1 VTKAGILFSLKN
13 KIGTAPIFLTFTS
26 NAKKP
31 MNQSTNIIKDHLNK
45 IVIIL
50 FFVLLFIIAQS
61 CENLEVVRVVKI
73 ETGDLYEV
81 TKNSASIAGNIM
93 DIGEDAVTQYGH
105 CWATTAKP
113 TIELDTKT
121 ELGGT
126 IITTSFNSDLTGLLS
141 GTTYYIRG
149 YATYGTE
156 TAYGDELSFATNWQM
171 SLGGTSAE
179 WAWSVQQTTDNG
191 LIIAGTTYSDDGD
204 VSWHHGAF
212 DMWIVKLTS
221 SREIEWKK
229 TIGGSADDYAL
240 SIQQTT
246 DGGYIIAGN
255 SSSNDDD
262 VSENHGGFDC
272 WIVKL
277 NSSGEIMWQKSFGGT
292 EDDFAGSIQ
301 QTTDGGYVFAAES
314 CSHDGDVSANNGQ
327 SDFWIVKL
335 DSSGKIIW
343 QKSFGGSSYD
353 WPVSIRQTNDK
364 GYIIAGYSESYD
376 GDVPGNWGEYDF
388 WIMKLNSSGEQI
400 WQNCFGGS
408 NTEQASCIQQTTDGG
423 YIISG
428 LSESNDYDV
437 SGNHGKADIWV
448 VKLNSMFEITWQKCL
463 GGSEDEWSTS
473 ILQTLDGGYIIAGTT
488 YSNNGDVSGNHGEGD
503 IWVVKLASSGDLTW
517 QKSLGG
523 SAYDRANCIQQISEK
538 EYVIVGG
545 SNSDDG
551 DATENHGVEDLW
563 IIKIYG
569 N

>member
-1 VTKAGILFSLKN
+1 MSVTKAGILFSLKN
-13 KIGTAPIFLTFTS
+13 KSAMIQSHDINKNCTKSNVVFL
-26 NAKKP
+26 
-31 MNQSTNIIKDHLNK
+31 L
-45 IVIIL
+45 
-50 FFVLLFIIAQS
+50 FVLLFIIAQS

-81 TKNSASIAGNIM
+81 SKNSASITGNIM

-105 CWATTAKP
+105 CWATTANP
-113 TIELDTKT
+113 TIELETKT
-121 ELGGT
+121 ELGST
-126 IITTSFNSDLTGLLS
+126 NIKTSFNSNLTGLLS

-149 YATYGTE
+149 YATFGTE
-156 TAYGDELSFATNWQM
+156 TAYGDELSFATNWQL

-179 WAWSVQQTTDNG
+179 WAWSVQQTTDDG

-212 DMWIVKLTS
+212 DAWIVKLS
-221 SREIEWKK
+221 LSREIEWEK
-229 TIGGSADDYAL
+229 TIGGSADEYAS

-255 SSSNDDD
+255 SSSDDDD

-277 NSSGEIMWQKSFGGT
+277 NSSGEIMWQNSLGGT
-292 EDDFAGSIQ
+292 EDDYASSIQ
-301 QTTDGGYVFAAES
+301 QTTDGGYIFAAES

-327 SDFWIVKL
+327 SDYWIVKL
-335 DSSGKIIW
+335 DSSGEIIW
-343 QKSFGGSSYD
+343 QKSFGGSSSD
-353 WPVSIRQTNDK
+353 WPTSIRQTNDE

-376 GDVPGNWGEYDF
+376 GDVPGNWGEFDF
-388 WIMKLNSSGEQI
+388 WILKLNSSGEQI

-408 NTEQASCIQQTTDGG
+408 NMEAASCIQQTTDGG

-428 LSESNDYDV
+428 LSESNDINV

-448 VKLNSMFEITWQKCL
+448 VKLTSSGEITWQKCL
-463 GGSEDEWSTS
+463 GGSEDEWSNS
-473 ILQTLDGGYIIAGTT
+473 ILQTLDGGYILAGTT
-488 YSNNGDVSGNHGEGD
+488 YSNDGDVSGNHGDGD
-503 IWVVKLASSGDLTW
+503 IWVVKLTSSGELTW
-517 QKSLGG
+517 QKCLGG
-523 SAYDRANCIQQISEK
+523 SVYDRANCIQQISEK

-551 DATENHGVEDLW
+551 DVTENRGVEDLW